1 MADID
6 KALPNEPR
14 KEFEIPGEEEIQEQ
28 VIEEVSEQQDAQG
41 PVEVQENEDG
51 SVDISL
57 DPEAATPEGGDEH
70 YANLAE
76 FLPDDVLGS
85 LGSDLNQKYMD
96 YSMSRKDWEQ
106 AYTKGLDLLGFKY
119 DNRTEPFQGASGAT
133 HPVLAEAVTQFQALA
148 YKELL
153 PADGPV
159 RTQIIGLQTPD
170 KVQQATR
177 VKDFMNYQIMDQM
190 KEYEPEF
197 DSMLF
202 HLPLAG
208 STFKKVYYDEVE
220 GRAVSKFVPAD
231 DLVVP
236 YTATSLDDAE
246 AVIHKVKI
254 SENELRK
261 QQIAGFYRDIDLSAP
276 QDKETDV
283 EKKERELEGVSKT
296 KNDDLYTLLECHVNL
311 DIEGFEDVNPETGE
325 PSGIKLPY
333 IVTLEEGSREILSIK
348 RNYEVGDPNKNKVQY
363 FVHFKF
369 LPGLGFY
376 GFGLIHMIGGLSRTA
391 TAALRQ
397 LLDAGTLSNLPAG
410 FKMRGIRIRDDAQSI
425 QPGEF
430 RDVDAPGGNLRDSF
444 MMLPF
449 KEPSQTLLSLMGVVV
464 SAGQRFA
471 SIADLQVGDC
481 NQQAAVG
488 TTVALLERGSRTM
501 SAIHKRIYSALKNEF
516 KLMARVFKL
525 YLPQEYPYDVVG
537 GQRMIKQTDFDDR
550 VDILPVADP
559 NIFSQTQRISL
570 AQTELQL
577 ASSNPQM
584 HNLYQAYRNMYE
596 ALGVKNIDSVLIKP
610 MQPMPK
616 DPALE
621 HIDALASKQFQ
632 AFPGQDHR
640 AHITSHLNFMATNI
654 ARNNPMVMASL
665 EKNIF
670 EHISLMAQEQVEIE
684 FRDELIQI
692 QQMQAAMQQ
701 NPMMAQQMQIQL
713 KMLTEKIEGRKAVL
727 IAEMM
732 EEFMNEEKKITSQ
745 FDNDPIAKLRSREL
759 DLRAMENDRKER
771 EGKERMDLDKMKA
784 MMNQS
789 NQDEK
794 LDQNE
799 ELAKLRADTSI
810 EKTILSKTIPNVD
823 SMMKNSA
830 PTMPKVKIFR
840 GGNE

>member
-6 KALPNEPR
+6 KALPNEVR
-14 KEFEIPGEEEIQEQ
+14 KTVNVPGEEEIQEEI
-28 VIEEVSEQQDAQG
+28 IEEVQAVQESPDD
-41 PVEVQENEDG
+41 VEVSENEDG
-51 SVDISL
+51 SVDINL
-57 DPEAATPEGGDEH
+57 DPAAASPEGGDEH

-76 FLPDDVLGS
+76 FLPDDVLGR
-85 LGSDLNQKYMD
+85 LASDLSSKYQD
-96 YSMSRKDWEQ
+96 YTSSRKDWAQ
-106 AYTKGLDLLGFKY
+106 TYTQGLDLLGFKY
-119 DNRTEPFQGASGAT
+119 NNRTEPFSGASGAT

-159 RTQIIGLQTPD
+159 RTQTIGVPTPE
-170 KVQQATR
+170 KTQQATR
-177 VKDFMNYQIMDQM
+177 VKDFMNYELMEKM
-190 KEYEPEF
+190 KEYEPDF
-197 DSMLF
+197 DQLLF
-202 HLPLAG
+202 NLPLAG
-208 STFKKVYYDEVE
+208 SAFKKVYYDDMEQ
-220 GRAVSKFVPAD
+220 RAVSKFVPAD
-231 DLVVP
+231 DLIVP

-246 AVIHKVKI
+246 AIIHRVKI
-254 SENELRK
+254 SENDLRK
-261 QQIAGFYRDIDLSAP
+261 QQVGGFYKDIEIGKP
-276 QDKETDV
+276 GDKETEI
-283 EKKERELEGVSKT
+283 EKKERELEGVT
-296 KNDDLYTLLECHVNL
+296 RTANEDVYTLLECHIDL
-311 DIEGFEDVNPETGE
+311 DLEGFEDVNQETGE
-325 PSGIKLPY
+325 PSGIKVPY
-333 IVTLEEGSREILSIK
+333 IVTLEENSREVLSIR
-348 RNYEVGDPNKNKVQY
+348 RNYEIGDALKNKINY

-391 TAALRQ
+391 TSALRQ

-430 RDVDAPGGNLRDSF
+430 RDVDAPGGNLKDSF

-449 KEPSQTLLSLMGVVV
+449 KEPSATLLNLMGIVVN
-464 SAGQRFA
+464 AGQRFA
-471 SIADLQVGDC
+471 SIADLQVGDG

-501 SAIHKRIYSALKNEF
+501 SAIHKRIYSALKQEF
-516 KLMARVFKL
+516 KLLARVFKL
-525 YLPQEYPYDVVG
+525 YLPPEYPYDVVG

-584 HNLYQAYRNMYE
+584 HNLYAAYRNMYE
-596 ALGVKNIDSVLIKP
+596 ALGVKNIDQVLIKP

-621 HIDALASKQFQ
+621 HIDALGGKPFQ

-640 AHITSHLNFMATNI
+640 SHITSHLNFMATNM

-665 EKNIF
+665 EKNVF
-670 EHISLMAQEQVEIE
+670 EHISLMAQEQVELE
-684 FRDELIQI
+684 YRDEMQQL
-692 QQMQAAMQQ
+692 QQMQMQAQQ
-701 NPMMAQQMQIQL
+701 NPAMAQQIQMQVMQ
-713 KMLTEKIEGRKAVL
+713 MTQKIEARKAQL
-727 IAEMM
+727 IADMM
-732 EEFMNEEKKITSQ
+732 EEFMKEEQKITSQ

-759 DLRAMENDRKER
+759 DLRAQENARKEK
-771 EGKERMDLDKMKA
+771 EANERMDLDKMKA
-784 MMNQS
+784 MMNQQ

-794 LDQNE
+794 LKQNE

-810 EKTILSKTIPNVD
+810 EKTVLSKTLPSSD
-823 SMMKNSA
+823 SMMPNVAIMRK
-830 PTMPKVKIFR
+830 
-840 GGNE
+840 G